1 MNQRIIAGIKE
12 ARKIRISESGR
23 EKLHTPRNMHGLI
36 EHLINEIKHIQSGRA
51 NPRSSKAT

>member
-51 NPRSSKAT
+51 NP